1 MLWSLIKI
9 LIFLTFVATIALG
22 AITLMESS
30 GGVIIE
36 YAGFEL
42 SFGPLQAAILGL
54 LLTLTLWV
62 LIKVF
67 GLTVAVF
74 RFLNGD
80 ETAISR
86 YIDRNRERR
95 GFEALSAGLMA
106 IASGDG
112 SEAMAKARRADK
124 LLKRP
129 NLTNLVIAQAAVVSG
144 DSKTARTTYKKLLQ
158 DPKTRFVGVHG
169 LLKQTLI
176 SEDMETALKLAER
189 AFALKPKHEETQDV
203 WINSIPCCIYIFIFF
218 GHKF

>member
-9 LIFLTFVATIALG
+9 LIFLTFVSTIALG

-54 LLTLTLWV
+54 LLMLTLWV

-67 GLTVAVF
+67 GLIVAVF

-86 YIDRNRERR
+86 YIC
-95 GFEALSAGLMA
+95 
-106 IASGDG
+106 
-112 SEAMAKARRADK
+112 
-124 LLKRP
+124 LL
-129 NLTNLVIAQAAVVSG
+129 LHI
-144 DSKTARTTYKKLLQ
+144 
-158 DPKTRFVGVHG
+158 
-169 LLKQTLI
+169 
-176 SEDMETALKLAER
+176 
-189 AFALKPKHEETQDV
+189 
-203 WINSIPCCIYIFIFF
+203 
-218 GHKF
+218 